1 MGALDDGS
9 MAMSER
15 RDIVAA
21 VARHALSVGA
31 GVLTIAM
38 LGRGLGRAALGAWA
52 LIGTS
57 ATVIALADLGL
68 STVALKQS
76 VVDEEGAVSA
86 RAVELSQWVTLALAP
101 VFVALSYIVYL
112 SGLEGVVATSV
123 ASGRALKVAS
133 IAALAAGTVGSY
145 SSAQRAWLVGRG
157 ASRALAGAR
166 ASAAFVQVAVTAT
179 GLALGWGIVAPA
191 MGVLGSSVIEATL
204 VARAVR
210 AMDPRVPL
218 WVRTRPKRAEL
229 ALALREGAAALAINA
244 ASVIAVRVD
253 VAVLAR
259 VAPLAAVGAYQVSL
273 RLSDQLFTLVK
284 QASTALQ
291 HRLGTSEGRA
301 DVITRGTISMTA
313 LLASALI
320 ALVFCGRP
328 SLRAWAGPV
337 VDDALFVPALSLTG
351 FAMVL
356 GIWCELANSALNVG
370 AKSQWQ
376 AATPHLIG
384 AVFNA
389 VITLAGAR
397 PLGVWAIA
405 GGTIVGNAVTALLTF
420 RTLRS
425 LDATGA
431 YSDLSPHRWIAVPAL
446 VSLVIALSLAP
457 LSRSVLGSLLS
468 SSIAGLGALF
478 ALRLVLRHLHR
489 QEAACTS
496 LSLLPR

>member
-1 MGALDDGS
+1 
-9 MAMSER
+9 MSER
-15 RDIVAA
+15 RDVVAA
-21 VARHALSVGA
+21 VTRHALSVGA

-57 ATVIALADLGL
+57 ATLIALADLGL

-76 VVDEEGAVSA
+76 VRDEEGSTAA
-86 RAVELSQWVTLALAP
+86 RAVELAQWTTVALAP
-101 VFVALSYIVYL
+101 VFIALSYVVYL
-112 SGLEGVVATSV
+112 SGLRGVVATSV
-123 ASGRALKVAS
+123 ATSGALKLAS
-133 IAALAAGTVGSY
+133 IAALAAGTVGAY

-157 ASRALAGAR
+157 AARPLAGAR
-166 ASAAFVQVAVTAT
+166 ASAAFVQVAVTAA
-179 GLALGWGIVAPA
+179 GLALRWGIVAPA
-191 MGVLGSSVIEATL
+191 MGVFLSSVVEAAL
-204 VARAVR
+204 VARSVR
-210 AMDPRVPL
+210 AMDARVPL
-218 WVRTRPKRAEL
+218 VPRSKPSRSEM
-229 ALALREGAAALAINA
+229 ALALREGAAALAINT

-301 DVITRGTISMTA
+301 DVVTRGTLAMTST
-313 LLASALI
+313 LAGALI
-320 ALVFCGRP
+320 ALVFCGRAA
-328 SLRAWAGPV
+328 LRAWAGPV
-337 VDDALFVPALSLTG
+337 VDEPLFIPALSLTG
-351 FAMVL
+351 TAAVL

-384 AVFNA
+384 AVLNA
-389 VITLAGAR
+389 VVTLGGAR
-397 PLGVWAIA
+397 SLGVWAIA
-405 GGTIVGNAVTALLTF
+405 GGTIVGNGVTALLTF
-420 RTLRS
+420 RAMRS
-425 LDATGA
+425 FEASAPNAGV
-431 YSDLSPHRWIAVPAL
+431 SQHRWILLPVL
-446 VSLVIALSLAP
+446 VSFALAVSLSPLSHTVFGSLAAC
-457 LSRSVLGSLLS
+457 
-468 SSIAGLGALF
+468 SITGLGALF

-489 QEAACTS
+489 QEVACAS